1 MEQRALTRREF
12 LVLSGSGLMA
22 AGMLGPQAVLAQ
34 STTIRQGYQ
43 TNIWGMPTY
52 YLLRSGALEKR
63 GLKFEEFA
71 VPSGN
76 LTMQQMVARQVD
88 LGTYA
93 GQSFVTGYDKGGL
106 VAIAQIEHVGKTAQ
120 VMARK
125 ELKVT
130 KVAELKGMKIGNQV
144 GSSIG
149 NTFVDIIAPRA
160 GLKKED
166 YQEVKMNVNE
176 MVAAAAAKSIDAF
189 VSVDPY
195 CSIAEAEGIA
205 TTVVS
210 LYDYDPMPVYHGGH
224 AGVCREKSESSG
236 GVSES
241 LARCRE
247 RLQAESRQGGRSHL
261 YFFHVQGLHDESGD
275 FQQGD
280 GERRSGTRL
289 PGERAALSATN
300 RGRFTQGKEDQRDS
314 GLEQGASSAVHGE
327 SPRLMNPLL
336 EHFSSNCQRDSGIS
350 YLGFREELLGCFGA
364 VGSVIVLV

>member
-1 MEQRALTRREF
+1 MERRALTRREF
-12 LVLSGSGLMA
+12 LILSSSGLVTA
-22 AGMLGPQAVLAQ
+22 SALGPKALFAQ

-93 GQSFVTGYDKGGL
+93 GQSFVTGHDKGGL
-106 VAIAQIEHVGKTAQ
+106 VAIAQIERVGKTAR

-125 ELKVT
+125 ELKIT
-130 KVAELKGMKIGNQV
+130 KVADLKGLKVGNQV
-144 GSSIG
+144 GSSTG

-166 YQEVKMNVNE
+166 YQEVKMDVNE

-195 CSIAEAEGIA
+195 CTIAEAEGIA

-210 LYDYDPMPVYHGGH
+210 LYDYDPMPVFMAATPEFVDKNPQLVIEY
-224 AGVCREKSESSG
+224 
-236 GVSES
+236 
-241 LARCRE
+241 L
-247 RLQAESRQGGRSHL
+247 
-261 YFFHVQGLHDESGD
+261 
-275 FQQGD
+275 
-280 GERRSGTRL
+280 
-289 PGERAALSATN
+289 RAWLDV
-300 RGRFTQGKEDQRDS
+300 GKELKQN
-314 GLEQGASSAVHGE
+314 
-327 SPRLMNPLL
+327 PRKAGDVIFGFFTSKGYTMSR
-336 EHFSSNCQRDSGIS
+336 ETFSKAMANVEVDV
-350 YLGFREELLGCFGA
+350 GFPTG
-364 VGSVIVLV
+364 

>member
-1 MEQRALTRREF
+1 MERRALTRREF
-12 LVLSGSGLMA
+12 LILSSSGLVTA
-22 AGMLGPQAVLAQ
+22 SALGPKALFAQ

-93 GQSFVTGYDKGGL
+93 GQSFVTGHDKGGL
-106 VAIAQIEHVGKTAQ
+106 VAIAQIERVGKTAR

-125 ELKVT
+125 ELKIT
-130 KVAELKGMKIGNQV
+130 KVADLKGLKVGNQV
-144 GSSIG
+144 GSSTG

-166 YQEVKMNVNE
+166 YQEVKMDVNE

-195 CSIAEAEGIA
+195 CTIAEAEGIA

-210 LYDYDPMPVYHGGH
+210 LYDYDPMPVFMAATPEFVDKNPQLVIEY
-224 AGVCREKSESSG
+224 
-236 GVSES
+236 
-241 LARCRE
+241 L
-247 RLQAESRQGGRSHL
+247 
-261 YFFHVQGLHDESGD
+261 
-275 FQQGD
+275 
-280 GERRSGTRL
+280 
-289 PGERAALSATN
+289 RAWLDV
-300 RGRFTQGKEDQRDS
+300 GKELKQNPRKAGDVIFGFFTSKGYTMSRETFSKAMANVEVDVGFPTDVRPYLQQIAE
-314 GLEQGASSAVHGE
+314 GLLKEKKINAVPDWNKALRTEFMAKARG
-327 SPRLMNPLL
+327 
-336 EHFSSNCQRDSGIS
+336 
-350 YLGFREELLGCFGA
+350 
-364 VGSVIVLV
+364 

>member
-1 MEQRALTRREF
+1 MRKRGMARREF
-12 LVLSGSGLMA
+12 LVLSGSGLA
-22 AGMLGPQAVLAQ
+22 TAYLFRPEALFAQ
-34 STTIRQGYQ
+34 SATIRQGYQ

-93 GQSFVTGYDKGGL
+93 GQSFVTGHDKGQL
-106 VAIAQIEHVGKTAQ
+106 VAIAQIEKVGKTAR

-125 ELKVT
+125 ELKIT

-144 GSSIG
+144 GSSTG
-149 NTFVDIIAPRA
+149 NTFVDIIAPKA

-210 LYDYDPMPVYHGGH
+210 LYDYDPMPVFMAATPEFVEKNPTIVVDYLKAWLDVGKDFKQNPGKV
-224 AGVCREKSESSG
+224 GEVIYTFFTSKGYKMSRETFGKAMGNVEVEPG
-236 GVSES
+236 FPANVRPYLQEIAEGLLKEKKIGAIPDWNKA
-241 LARCRE
+241 LRPQFMEKAR
-247 RLQAESRQGGRSHL
+247 G
-261 YFFHVQGLHDESGD
+261 
-275 FQQGD
+275 
-280 GERRSGTRL
+280 
-289 PGERAALSATN
+289 
-300 RGRFTQGKEDQRDS
+300 
-314 GLEQGASSAVHGE
+314 
-327 SPRLMNPLL
+327 
-336 EHFSSNCQRDSGIS
+336 
-350 YLGFREELLGCFGA
+350 
-364 VGSVIVLV
+364 

>member
-12 LVLSGSGLMA
+12 LILSGSGLVA
-22 AGMLGPQAVLAQ
+22 AGVLGPEAVLAQ
-34 STTIRQGYQ
+34 AVTIRQGYQ

-93 GQSFVTGYDKGGL
+93 GQSFVTGHDKGGL
-106 VAIAQIEHVGKTAQ
+106 VAIAQIEKVGKTSR

-125 ELKVT
+125 ELKIT
-130 KVAELKGMKIGNQV
+130 KVADLKGLKIGNQV

-166 YQEVKMNVNE
+166 YQEIKMDVNE

-205 TTVVS
+205 TTVVTM
-210 LYDYDPMPVYHGGH
+210 YDYDPMPVFMAATPEFVDKNPQVVVEYLRAWLD
-224 AGVCREKSESSG
+224 AGKDFKQSPGKVTDVIYAYYTSRGYTMARATLNKAMANVEVDIGFPGDVRPYLQQIAEGLLKEKKISAIPDWNKALRPQFMEK
-236 GVSES
+236 
-241 LARCRE
+241 AR
-247 RLQAESRQGGRSHL
+247 G
-261 YFFHVQGLHDESGD
+261 
-275 FQQGD
+275 
-280 GERRSGTRL
+280 
-289 PGERAALSATN
+289 
-300 RGRFTQGKEDQRDS
+300 
-314 GLEQGASSAVHGE
+314 
-327 SPRLMNPLL
+327 
-336 EHFSSNCQRDSGIS
+336 
-350 YLGFREELLGCFGA
+350 
-364 VGSVIVLV
+364 

>member
-12 LVLSGSGLMA
+12 LIVSGSGLVA
-22 AGMLGPQAVLAQ
+22 ASAFGPAAVFAQ
-34 STTIRQGYQ
+34 SATIRQGYQ

-93 GQSFVTGYDKGGL
+93 GQSFVIGHDKGGL
-106 VAIAQIEHVGKTAQ
+106 VAVAQIEKVGKTAR

-125 ELKVT
+125 ELKVAR
-130 KVAELKGMKIGNQV
+130 VADLKGLKIGNQV
-144 GSSIG
+144 GSSTG
-149 NTFVDIIAPRA
+149 NTFVDIIAPKA

-166 YQEVKMNVNE
+166 YHEVKMNVNE

-205 TTVVS
+205 STVVS
-210 LYDYDPMPVYHGGH
+210 LYDYDPMPVFMAATPEFVEKNPTTVVEYLKAWLDVGKEFKQNPSKVGETIY
-224 AGVCREKSESSG
+224 AFFTSKGYKMSRETLNKAMANVEVEPG
-236 GVSES
+236 FPTNV
-241 LARCRE
+241 RPY
-247 RLQAESRQGGRSHL
+247 LQQIAE
-261 YFFHVQGLHDESGD
+261 GLHKEKKISAIPDWNKAL
-275 FQQGD
+275 
-280 GERRSGTRL
+280 RS
-289 PGERAALSATN
+289 EFMQKA
-300 RGRFTQGKEDQRDS
+300 RG
-314 GLEQGASSAVHGE
+314 
-327 SPRLMNPLL
+327 
-336 EHFSSNCQRDSGIS
+336 
-350 YLGFREELLGCFGA
+350 
-364 VGSVIVLV
+364 

>member
-1 MEQRALTRREF
+1 MELTRREF
-12 LVLSGSGLMA
+12 LVLAGSGLVV
-22 AGMLGPQAVLAQ
+22 GGVLGPEALMAQAV
-34 STTIRQGYQ
+34 TIRQGYQ

-93 GQSFVTGYDKGGL
+93 GQSFVTGHDKGQL
-106 VAIAQIEHVGKTAQ
+106 VAIAQIEKVGKTAR

-125 ELKVT
+125 ELNIAKV
-130 KVAELKGMKIGNQV
+130 EQLRGLKIGNQV
-144 GSSIG
+144 GSSTG
-149 NTFVDIIAPRA
+149 NTFVDIIAPKA
-160 GLKKED
+160 GLKKDD

-210 LYDYDPMPVYHGGH
+210 LYDYDPMPVFM
-224 AGVCREKSESSG
+224 AATPEFIEKNPKAVIDYLRAWLDVGKDFKQNPGKVGEVVYGFFTSKGYKMSRDTFNKAMANVEVEPG
-236 GVSES
+236 FPGDLRPYLQQIADGLLKEKKIGAIPDWKKA
-241 LARCRE
+241 LRPEFMEKAR
-247 RLQAESRQGGRSHL
+247 A
-261 YFFHVQGLHDESGD
+261 
-275 FQQGD
+275 
-280 GERRSGTRL
+280 
-289 PGERAALSATN
+289 
-300 RGRFTQGKEDQRDS
+300 
-314 GLEQGASSAVHGE
+314 
-327 SPRLMNPLL
+327 
-336 EHFSSNCQRDSGIS
+336 
-350 YLGFREELLGCFGA
+350 
-364 VGSVIVLV
+364 

>member
-12 LVLSGSGLMA
+12 LVLAGSGLVA
-22 AGMLGPQAVLAQ
+22 AGALGPQTVLAQ

-106 VAIAQIEHVGKTAQ
+106 VAIAQIEQVGKSAR

-144 GSSIG
+144 GSSTG
-149 NTFVDIIAPRA
+149 NTFVDIIAPHA

-210 LYDYDPMPVYHGGH
+210 MYDYDPMPVFMAATPEFVEKNPGTVVEYLKAWLDVGKDFKQNPGKV
-224 AGVCREKSESSG
+224 GEVIYTFFTSKGYTMSRETFGKAMGNVEVEPGFPASVRPYLQQIAEGLLKEKKISAIPDWNKALRPQFM
-236 GVSES
+236 EK
-241 LARCRE
+241 AR
-247 RLQAESRQGGRSHL
+247 G
-261 YFFHVQGLHDESGD
+261 
-275 FQQGD
+275 
-280 GERRSGTRL
+280 
-289 PGERAALSATN
+289 
-300 RGRFTQGKEDQRDS
+300 
-314 GLEQGASSAVHGE
+314 
-327 SPRLMNPLL
+327 
-336 EHFSSNCQRDSGIS
+336 
-350 YLGFREELLGCFGA
+350 
-364 VGSVIVLV
+364 

>member
-1 MEQRALTRREF
+1 MEQTILTRREF
-12 LVLSGSGLMA
+12 LILSSSGLIA
-22 AGMLGPQAVLAQ
+22 AGALGPEALFAQ
-34 STTIRQGYQ
+34 TTTIRQGFQ

-93 GQSFVTGYDKGGL
+93 GQSFVTGHDKGGL
-106 VAIAQIEHVGKTAQ
+106 VAIAQIEKVGKTAR

-125 ELKVT
+125 ELKIT
-130 KVAELKGMKIGNQV
+130 KVADLKGLKVGNQV
-144 GSSIG
+144 GSSTG

-166 YQEVKMNVNE
+166 YQEIKMDVNE
-176 MVAAAAAKSIDAF
+176 MVAAAAAKAIDAF

-210 LYDYDPMPVYHGGH
+210 LYDYDPMPVFMAATPEFIEKYPDTAVTYLKAWLDVGKDFKQNPAKVADVIYGFFTSK
-224 AGVCREKSESSG
+224 GYKMSRETFSKAMANVEVDVG
-236 GVSES
+236 FPTDVRTYLQQIAEGLFKEKKIGAIPDWNKA
-241 LARCRE
+241 LRPQFMQRAR
-247 RLQAESRQGGRSHL
+247 G
-261 YFFHVQGLHDESGD
+261 
-275 FQQGD
+275 
-280 GERRSGTRL
+280 
-289 PGERAALSATN
+289 
-300 RGRFTQGKEDQRDS
+300 
-314 GLEQGASSAVHGE
+314 
-327 SPRLMNPLL
+327 
-336 EHFSSNCQRDSGIS
+336 
-350 YLGFREELLGCFGA
+350 
-364 VGSVIVLV
+364 

>member
-1 MEQRALTRREF
+1 MELTRREF
-12 LVLSGSGLMA
+12 LVLAGSGLVV
-22 AGMLGPQAVLAQ
+22 GGVLGPEALMAQAV
-34 STTIRQGYQ
+34 TIRQGYQ

-93 GQSFVTGYDKGGL
+93 GQSFVTGHDKGQL
-106 VAIAQIEHVGKTAQ
+106 VAIAQIEKVGKTAR

-125 ELKVT
+125 ELNIAKV
-130 KVAELKGMKIGNQV
+130 EQLRGLKIGNQV
-144 GSSIG
+144 GSSTG
-149 NTFVDIIAPRA
+149 NTFVDIIAPKA
-160 GLKKED
+160 GLKKDD

-210 LYDYDPMPVYHGGH
+210 LYDYDPMPVFM
-224 AGVCREKSESSG
+224 AATPEFIEKNPKAVIDYLRAWLDVGKDFKQNPGKVGEVVYGFFTSKGYKMSRDTFNKAMANVEVEPG
-236 GVSES
+236 FPGDLRPYLQQIADGLLKEKKIGAIPDWKKA
-241 LARCRE
+241 LRPEFMEKAR
-247 RLQAESRQGGRSHL
+247 G
-261 YFFHVQGLHDESGD
+261 
-275 FQQGD
+275 
-280 GERRSGTRL
+280 
-289 PGERAALSATN
+289 
-300 RGRFTQGKEDQRDS
+300 
-314 GLEQGASSAVHGE
+314 
-327 SPRLMNPLL
+327 
-336 EHFSSNCQRDSGIS
+336 
-350 YLGFREELLGCFGA
+350 
-364 VGSVIVLV
+364 

>member
-1 MEQRALTRREF
+1 MELRRLTRREF
-12 LVLSGSGLMA
+12 LILSGSSLA
-22 AGMLGPQAVLAQ
+22 AARLLEPEALFAQ
-34 STTIRQGYQ
+34 SITIRQGFQ

-93 GQSFVTGYDKGGL
+93 GQSFVTGHDKGGL
-106 VAIAQIEHVGKTAQ
+106 VAIAQIEKVGKTAR

-125 ELKVT
+125 ELKIT
-130 KVAELKGMKIGNQV
+130 KVADLKGLKIGNQV

-160 GLKKED
+160 GLKKGD
-166 YQEVKMNVNE
+166 YQEVKMDVNE

-189 VSVDPY
+189 VTVDPY

-210 LYDYDPMPVYHGGH
+210 LYDYDPMPVFMAATPEFVDKNPQAVVEYLRAWLEVGKQLKQNPRK
-224 AGVCREKSESSG
+224 AGDVIYGFFTSKGYTMSRETFSKAMTNVEVDVGFPSDVRPYLQQIAEGLLKEKKISAIPDWNKALRPQFM
-236 GVSES
+236 EK
-241 LARCRE
+241 AR
-247 RLQAESRQGGRSHL
+247 G
-261 YFFHVQGLHDESGD
+261 
-275 FQQGD
+275 
-280 GERRSGTRL
+280 
-289 PGERAALSATN
+289 
-300 RGRFTQGKEDQRDS
+300 
-314 GLEQGASSAVHGE
+314 
-327 SPRLMNPLL
+327 
-336 EHFSSNCQRDSGIS
+336 
-350 YLGFREELLGCFGA
+350 
-364 VGSVIVLV
+364 